1 MQSIDPPLAH
11 IPLWQQ
17 LGIIGRARERQLPG
31 NTQPHCEL
39 DVSVQ
44 ARETAKNMSRLP
56 RGRAVTSA
64 ELGTTLMT
72 HLEKVF
78 TISITIYA
86 IVMTIF
92 LISENRRPQAT
103 LAWILVFIL
112 APVIGGLIYILF
124 GRDRKAFSKQRRLL
138 RQDLEATALP
148 LLAPL
153 LSRQD
158 AEIAR
163 LEGENV
169 SHKKLLMLVK
179 RNSHSALTRHNH
191 VEIQQDAAEFYPSMT
206 KDIEAARH
214 SIHLQYFIWGAD
226 PFTERLKEILSAK
239 AKAGVEVRLLYDPI
253 GSQAHVGHAY
263 VREMTAAGIRMAP
276 TSPIYELHT
285 ISYRNHR
292 KITVVDGEVG
302 YTGGMNVG
310 QEQISGGEGFDFW
323 RDTQLRIAG
332 EGAALLQAVF
342 MVDWYNA
349 VRENLFAPAYFPK
362 NVMEP
367 TEGDV
372 PVQILTSG
380 PDSQWAAIRQ
390 LYSFMIV
397 SARRHVYIQ
406 SPFFIPDAIIAE
418 ALMSAALSGI
428 DVKLMLSA
436 RPSGNRLPD
445 WAGNTYLADLVDA
458 GVRVF
463 LYQKG
468 YLHAKT
474 ISIDSEICSIGSAN
488 IDIRSFSINYE
499 INAVLYSERLTKELE
514 EDFKRDLMHCTEF
527 DAAEYQKR
535 SAAARF
541 RDSAARILS
550 PLL

>member
-1 MQSIDPPLAH
+1 MSHVDTVLTASLA
-11 IPLWQQ
+11 
-17 LGIIGRARERQLPG
+17 
-31 NTQPHCEL
+31 
-39 DVSVQ
+39 V
-44 ARETAKNMSRLP
+44 
-56 RGRAVTSA
+56 
-64 ELGTTLMT
+64 
-72 HLEKVF
+72 
-78 TISITIYA
+78 YA
-86 IVMTIF
+86 LVMTVF

-103 LAWILVFIL
+103 LAWILIFVF

-124 GRDRKAFSKQRRLL
+124 GRDRKAFSKPRRLL
-138 RQDLEATALP
+138 RQDIEANALP

-163 LEGENV
+163 LEAESV
-169 SHKKLLMLVK
+169 THRKLMMLVR

-191 VEIQQDAAEFYPSMT
+191 VQIQQDAGEFYPSIT
-206 KDIEAARH
+206 RDIESARH

-226 PFTERLKEILSAK
+226 PFTDRLKEILSAK
-239 AKAGVEVRLLYDPI
+239 AKTGVEVRLLYDPI
-253 GSQAHVGHAY
+253 GSQAHVGRAY
-263 VREMTAAGIRMAP
+263 VRDMQAAGIRMAP
-276 TSPIYELHT
+276 TSPFYELHT

-292 KITVVDGEVG
+292 KITVIDGEIG
-302 YTGGMNVG
+302 YTGGMNIG
-310 QEQISGGEGFDFW
+310 QEQISGGEGFQFW
-323 RDTQLRIAG
+323 RDTQVRLMG
-332 EGAALLQAVF
+332 ESAALLQAVF

-349 VRENLFAPAYFPK
+349 VKENLFAAAYFP
-362 NVMEP
+362 VSVTAPMY
-367 TEGDV
+367 GDV

-390 LYSFMIV
+390 LYSFMII
-397 SARRHVYIQ
+397 SAKRHVFIQ
-406 SPFFIPDAIIAE
+406 SPFFIPDATIAE

-499 INAVLYSERLTKELE
+499 INAVLYSKQLAKELE
-514 EDFKRDLMHCTEF
+514 QDFERDLLHCTEF
-527 DAAEYQKR
+527 DVAEYQKR
-535 SAAARF
+535 SVALRF
-541 RDSAARILS
+541 RDSMARIIS